1 MHNAALSYSN
11 IGYGEMFKNT
21 KACAR
26 IAVKC
31 LNLTA
36 LQLKDVYLS
45 KTITR
50 YYRYSIV

>member
-1 MHNAALSYSN
+1 MHNAAFSYYN

-26 IAVKC
+26 MAVKC